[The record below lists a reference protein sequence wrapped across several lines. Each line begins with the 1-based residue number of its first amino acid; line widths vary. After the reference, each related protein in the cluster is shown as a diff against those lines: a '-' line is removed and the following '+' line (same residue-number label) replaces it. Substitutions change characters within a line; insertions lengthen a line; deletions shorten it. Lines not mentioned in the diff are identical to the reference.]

1 MTAFQTKPG
10 TAIDRHGRAVF
21 LGDIL
26 RTGSDGAID
35 ILLADGT
42 TFSLGAG
49 GRLVLD
55 EFIYDPGADDNS
67 SLFSM
72 LEGTFIFVSGA
83 VAESGPDAMQVR
95 TPAGTIGVR
104 GTSVGGIIDSAN
116 GAVACA
122 LLPDPDGKVGAVK
135 VTTDAGEQVLDA
147 AGESTRARR
156 RTVRPKA
163 PEVMADADIRG
174 IFSEVLAVEPKP
186 PERFLLYFRSGSV
199 KLTGK
204 SRAMFPDILAAVRA
218 RSSTFISVTG
228 HTDRTGSSEYNL
240 ALSLKRAERVK
251 ALLVKE
257 GVPAKSITVSSHGEA
272 NPLVKT
278 DDGVAE
284 PKNRRVE
291 VIVR

>member
-1 MTAFQTKPG
+1 MNK
-10 TAIDRHGRAVF
+10 RW
-21 LGDIL
+21 LG
-26 RTGSDGAID
+26 G
-35 ILLADGT
+35 
-42 TFSLGAG
+42 
-49 GRLVLD
+49 LVLVWL
-55 EFIYDPGADDNS
+55 GL
-67 SLFSM
+67 SL
-72 LEGTFIFVSGA
+72 LGGC
-83 VAESGPDAMQVR
+83 
-95 TPAGTIGVR
+95 AGKTTTV
-104 GTSVGGIIDSAN
+104 V
-116 GAVACA
+116 

-135 VTTDAGEQVLDA
+135 VKTDAGEQVLDT
-147 AGESTRARR
+147 AGESTRVRR

-186 PERFLLYFRSGSV
+186 PARFLLYFHSGSV
-199 KLTGK
+199 KLTAK
-204 SRAMFPDILAAVRA
+204 SRAMLPDILSAVGV

-251 ALLVKE
+251 ALLLKE
-257 GVPAKSITVSSHGEA
+257 GVPERSITVSSHGEA